1 MGKSGGTSC
10 PNDDKVI
17 GQCNLVTERDVTE
30 RNCQSLPQKYLVIRD
45 IFRNFARRI
54 IYLGKYVL

>member
-17 GQCNLVTERDVTE
+17 GQCNLVTEREIPHNT
-30 RNCQSLPQKYLVIRD
+30 
-45 IFRNFARRI
+45 
-54 IYLGKYVL
+54 